1 MQNKI
6 AFISDNFLRYQSLLR
21 NHSPENLVINMLTFP
36 EAKARCMSNIF
47 FNLYII
53 DTTHIKKKL
62 PKWIMEIAKQDYFF
76 RVILITPDTPSPEF
90 TELFSDHLYA
100 TITHEQAELTL
111 RQIIDNVWQSIL
123 TRNYDKK
130 EVS

>member
-21 NHSPENLVINMLTFP
+21 KQLSENLFISMLTFS
-36 EAKARCMSNIF
+36 EAKARSLANIF

-53 DTTHIKKKL
+53 DTAHLKKNL
-62 PKWIMEIAKQDYFF
+62 PKWIIEIAKQDYFF
-76 RVILITPDTPSPEF
+76 RVILISDEETPQ
-90 TELFSDHLYA
+90 ELSELLADHIYT
-100 TITHEQAELTL
+100 TITHEQAQYSLH
-111 RQIIDNVWQSIL
+111 QFIDDAWQSIH
-123 TRNYDKK
+123 TRNYEKR